1 MLKVISKKLVKKTL
15 DMIEKMSKA
24 HLLSDDDDESS
35 YEDYSDEEDDDTNNN
50 A

>member
-24 HLLSDDDDESS
+24 YLADDEDS
-35 YEDYSDEEDDDTNNN
+35 YEEYSEEEEEN
-50 A
+50 

>member
-24 HLLSDDDDESS
+24 YLTDDEESS
-35 YEDYSDEEDDDTNNN
+35 YEEYSEEEDDNV
-50 A
+50 